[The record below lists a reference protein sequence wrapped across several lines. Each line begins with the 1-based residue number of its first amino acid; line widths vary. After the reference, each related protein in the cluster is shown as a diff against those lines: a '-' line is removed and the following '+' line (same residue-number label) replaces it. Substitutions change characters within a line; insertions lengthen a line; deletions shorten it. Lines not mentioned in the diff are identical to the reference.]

1 MPELTQTQ
9 ENILRVL
16 NTAITNFNRS
26 EQYLI
31 KNDLSER
38 CICSKFASYLERAL
52 VGTPFEDYVVDVE
65 YNRGYNGKDN
75 ASKLLYGK
83 KIVVD
88 LIVHKRGHD
97 PETGFDNLFCI
108 EMKKEYVK
116 PDLRFDQERLC
127 IMTNPYENF
136 KYRAGFMILARAN
149 KRQEEYGLYI
159 ESEYYNPID
168 Y

>member
-1 MPELTQTQ
+1 MTEKQQ
-9 ENILRVL
+9 KILIVL
-16 NTAITNFNRS
+16 KTAIDKFNQS

-52 VGTPFEDYVVDVE
+52 VSSPFEDYVVDVE
-65 YNRGYNGKDN
+65 YNRGYDGKDS
-75 ASKLLYGK
+75 ASKLLNGK

-116 PDLRFDQERLC
+116 PDLRFDQERLS
-127 IMTNPYENF
+127 IMTNPHENF
-136 KYRAGFMILARAN
+136 KSRAGFMILARAD
-149 KRQEEYGLYI
+149 KKQEEYGLYI
-159 ESEYYNPID
+159 ESEYYNPVN